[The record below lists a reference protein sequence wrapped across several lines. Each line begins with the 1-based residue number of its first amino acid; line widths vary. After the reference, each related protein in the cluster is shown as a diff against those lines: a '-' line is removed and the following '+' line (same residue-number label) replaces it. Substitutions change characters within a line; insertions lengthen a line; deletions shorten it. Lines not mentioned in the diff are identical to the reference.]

1 MIEVKNV
8 YKKFKKQISKKETID
23 FYADSNI
30 SFTASPG
37 EVVGILG
44 PNGAGKTTLLRMIA
58 GIMTPT
64 KGEILVDERSHKKD
78 SISIKKDIAF
88 LTGNTKLYKDI
99 SPYELLKMCGEYYDI
114 PKEQLEKR
122 IDDIIK
128 RFNMENFKHQRIET
142 LSTGQYQRTGISRC
156 LIHNPKYYILDEP
169 TSGLDVISSKVIL
182 DFVKEE
188 KEKGKCILYST
199 HYMEEAADADY
210 VVILDAGSIAA
221 EGTPLELKN
230 KYTGD
235 FITLYSVSEEGATS
249 LGLPLEP
256 VPGAY
261 RVEVPDTAAATRL
274 ILEHP
279 HIFTDFEITKGKM
292 DDVFLAVTGK
302 KLSADEKAD
311 TPGKRGRKK

>member
-8 YKKFKKQISKKETID
+8 SKEFTKKISPKETIK
-23 FYADSNI
+23 FLADNNI
-30 SFTASPG
+30 SFTAKEG
-37 EVVGILG
+37 EVVGIIG

-64 KGEILVDERSHKKD
+64 TGTIELDGKNYEKSSTE
-78 SISIKKDIAF
+78 IKKTIAF

-199 HYMEEAADADY
+199 HYMEEAENICDKIIMINKGQ
-210 VVILDAGSIAA
+210 VISI
-221 EGTPLELKN
+221 GTP
-230 KYTGD
+230 
-235 FITLYSVSEEGATS
+235 EE
-249 LGLPLEP
+249 
-256 VPGAY
+256 
-261 RVEVPDTAAATRL
+261 
-274 ILEHP
+274 I
-279 HIFTDFEITKGKM
+279 
-292 DDVFLAVTGK
+292 
-302 KLSADEKAD
+302 
-311 TPGKRGRKK
+311 RKKTKTTNLRDSFFALIGGNYEEN